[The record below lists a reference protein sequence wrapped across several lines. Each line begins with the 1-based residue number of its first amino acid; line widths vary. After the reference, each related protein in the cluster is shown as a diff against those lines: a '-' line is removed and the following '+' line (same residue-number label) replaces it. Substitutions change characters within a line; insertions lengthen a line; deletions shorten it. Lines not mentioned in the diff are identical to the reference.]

1 MQICND
7 AFLCVRGGLGKGED
21 KLGAHAFCADHI
33 DIFPVGL
40 DGFLYNGKPEAGPF
54 LIFSAGEVGFIKPL
68 PDLVQ
73 GISWNADPVIFY

>member
-40 DGFLYNGKPEAGPF
+40 DGFLYNGKPEAGSFLISRPVPF
-54 LIFSAGEVGFIKPL
+54 LSFPRERSVL
-68 PDLVQ
+68 
-73 GISWNADPVIFY
+73 